1 MRLWSIHPKY
11 LDTKGLIALWR
22 ESLLA
27 QKILEGSTHQYRN
40 HPQLTRFHSALDPLS
55 AIRTYLI
62 HVASEARNRGY
73 NFNEKK
79 IGPVLKTA
87 RLPVTS
93 GQIEYEKRHL
103 LSKLKKRDPEQYQNL
118 ALHKKIDPHP
128 LFTVI
133 PGPVEPWEKT

>member
-27 QKILEGSTHQYRN
+27 QKILEGSTRQYRN
-40 HPQLTRFHSALDPLS
+40 HPQLTRFHSALYPLS

-103 LSKLKKRDPEQYQNL
+103 LNKLKKRDPNQYQNL
-118 ALHKKIDPHP
+118 TLHKKIDPHP